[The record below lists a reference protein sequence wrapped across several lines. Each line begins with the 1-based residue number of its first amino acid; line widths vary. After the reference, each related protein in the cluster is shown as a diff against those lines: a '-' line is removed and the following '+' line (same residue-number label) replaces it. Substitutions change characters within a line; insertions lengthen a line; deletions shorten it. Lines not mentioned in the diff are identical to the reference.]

1 MMSRGGVDLD
11 NRGKLFE
18 RYLYQQLTEKRT
30 SYPINCLKAGD
41 YGDKG
46 DSEEIDVVV
55 GMKNVVLVADAKCI
69 HYSVEPINYAEA
81 WGRLEEGCEQAI
93 RKALFIRNHPE
104 LFLALGDFSN
114 KRFVPFVITNYP
126 TYTGFS
132 HNGVYVIDSHSFL
145 AYMQGGYV
153 TMREMGMNENPIIA
167 ARRFYQ
173 NEDQYSDNFE
183 SYLQSNPIKEIFRKR
198 IYIRDLPLMPE
209 SKDTYKVV
217 SKSAEVVNDP
227 QFNIS

>member
-1 MMSRGGVDLD
+1 MYKHLNDDLRHL
-11 NRGKLFE
+11 N
-18 RYLYQQLTEKRT
+18 
-30 SYPINCLKAGD
+30 LKDIEVA
-41 YGDKG
+41 
-46 DSEEIDVVV
+46 EH
-55 GMKNVVLVADAKCI
+55 LV
-69 HYSVEPINYAEA
+69 
-81 WGRLEEGCEQAI
+81 
-93 RKALFIRNHPE
+93 
-104 LFLALGDFSN
+104 
-114 KRFVPFVITNYP
+114 
-126 TYTGFS
+126 
-132 HNGVYVIDSHSFL
+132 
-145 AYMQGGYV
+145 
-153 TMREMGMNENPIIA
+153 

>member
-1 MMSRGGVDLD
+1 
-11 NRGKLFE
+11 
-18 RYLYQQLTEKRT
+18 
-30 SYPINCLKAGD
+30 
-41 YGDKG
+41 
-46 DSEEIDVVV
+46 
-55 GMKNVVLVADAKCI
+55 
-69 HYSVEPINYAEA
+69 
-81 WGRLEEGCEQAI
+81 
-93 RKALFIRNHPE
+93 
-104 LFLALGDFSN
+104 
-114 KRFVPFVITNYP
+114 
-126 TYTGFS
+126 
-132 HNGVYVIDSHSFL
+132 
-145 AYMQGGYV
+145 MQGGYV

-198 IYIRDLPLMPE
+198 ISIRDLPLMPK